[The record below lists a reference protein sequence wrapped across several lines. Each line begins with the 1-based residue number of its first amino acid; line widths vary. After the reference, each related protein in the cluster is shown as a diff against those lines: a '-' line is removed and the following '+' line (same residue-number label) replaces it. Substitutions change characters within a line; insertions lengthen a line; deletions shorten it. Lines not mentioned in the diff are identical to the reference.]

1 MKKAISNFIDKTVA
15 RLAYVGLIAFMA
27 APVLFFLNICAHVI
41 YLEIVR

>member
-1 MKKAISNFIDKTVA
+1 MKNTISNFIDKTIA
-15 RLAYVGLIAFMA
+15 RLTYVGFIAFMA